1 MIIVFIIQSCRYK
14 WSDIRL
20 MSHIPWT
27 TTSDRIKSPTSH
39 LNSTVIHQLFCW
51 HIHLTGPIVIVYR
64 SSVRP
69 HFDAFDVL
77 WLQYVGGSGLGLVN
91 HDCRLVGL
99 WLWCG
104 VEHSDIERY
113 RQTTGNHQLTVN
125 RHLKKIINWN
135 FKLGRFSHYQRFIQ
149 KRQHSQALVKICV
162 GGKEN
167 RKTSGIQFIME
178 TLVLFTGVD
187 RKF

>member
-1 MIIVFIIQSCRYK
+1 MYLSYK
-14 WSDIRL
+14 VADISDQI
-20 MSHIPWT
+20 SDYCHISWT
-27 TTSDRIKSPTSH
+27 TTSDQIKSPTSH
-39 LNSTVIHQLFCW
+39 LNSTVIHQLFCR

-77 WLQYVGGSGLGLVN
+77 WLQYVGGSGLGLVK

-104 VEHSDIERY
+104 VERSDIERY
-113 RQTTGNHQLTVN
+113 GQTTGNHQLTVN

-167 RKTSGIQFIME
+167 KR
-178 TLVLFTGVD
+178 LLAYNL
-187 RKF
+187 